1 MTAMRAPLGMP
12 ASDRLYARATAALP
26 GGNTRTTL
34 FVAPHPPY
42 AASGHRCWVVDVDGH
57 EVIDFNSNYTA
68 LIHGYQRAEIAAAVN
83 EAIAEGT
90 CFCLPTVHE
99 VQLAERLSARIP
111 AAPKWRFT
119 NSGTEAV
126 MMAIRVARA
135 ATGRD
140 AVLRFAGCYHGT
152 YDGMLEVGA
161 KGVPSAYADQ
171 VITVPVG
178 DHAALHAALNTDGH
192 RIACVLFDAMAN
204 RAGLRPSDPAFVR
217 MLRAETESHGILL
230 VMDEVITFRVAHGGM
245 QSLYDVRPDITTLGK
260 VLGGGFPVGA
270 VGGRAEVMD
279 LFDPHRRDGVAHGG
293 TFSANPVTMR
303 AGCVAL
309 DLLTSDEIARIN
321 ALGDR
326 LRRSLIE
333 QGWNATGRGSLL
345 RLHAPDPAA
354 TWWRLYEEGVLVA
367 PNGLT
372 CTSTAMTAEVI
383 DEAIAAFD
391 RVMKASRTS

>member
-1 MTAMRAPLGMP
+1 MTATRAPLGMP
-12 ASDRLYARATAALP
+12 ASDRLYARATASLP

-42 AASGHRCWVVDVDGH
+42 AASGRRCWVVDVDGH

-68 LIHGYQRAEIAAAVN
+68 LIHGYQRAEIVAAVN
-83 EAIAEGT
+83 QAIAQGT

-99 VQLAERLSARIP
+99 VHLAERLAARIP

-140 AVLRFAGCYHGT
+140 AVLRFSGCYHGT

-161 KGVPSAYADQ
+161 KGVPGAYADQ

-192 RIACVLFDAMAN
+192 RIACVLFDAMPN

-217 MLRAETESHGILL
+217 MLRAETERHGILL
-230 VMDEVITFRVAHGGM
+230 VMDEVITFRVAYGGM

-270 VGGRAEVMD
+270 VGGRAKVMD

-309 DLLTSDEIARIN
+309 DLLTSDEITRIN

-326 LRRSLIE
+326 LRQSLIE

>member
-1 MTAMRAPLGMP
+1 MP
-12 ASDRLYARATAALP
+12 ASDRLYDRATASLP

-42 AASGHRCWVVDVDGH
+42 AASGRGCSVVDIDGH
-57 EVIDFNSNYTA
+57 EVIDFNSNYTS
-68 LIHGYQRAEIAAAVN
+68 LIHGYQRAEIVAAVN
-83 EAIAEGT
+83 GAIAQGS
-90 CFCLPTVHE
+90 CFCLPTVYE
-99 VQLAERLSARIP
+99 VELAERLAARIS

-152 YDGMLEVGA
+152 YDGIFEAGA
-161 KGVPSAYADQ
+161 GGVPGAYAEQ
-171 VITVPVG
+171 VVTVPVG
-178 DHAALHAALNTDGH
+178 DKAALQAALSAGGH
-192 RIACVLFDAMAN
+192 RIACVLFDPMPN
-204 RAGLRPSDPAFVR
+204 RAGLRPSDPAFVQ
-217 MLRAETESHGILL
+217 MLRAETARHEILL
-230 VMDEVITFRVAHGGM
+230 VMDEVITFRLAHGGM
-245 QSLYDVRPDITTLGK
+245 QALYDVRPDITTLGK

-270 VGGRAEVMD
+270 VGGRAEVLD
-279 LFDPHRRDGVAHGG
+279 LFDPHCRHGVNHGG

-309 DLLTSDEIARIN
+309 DLLTREEIARIN

-326 LRRSLIE
+326 LRQSLIE
-333 QGWNATGRGSLL
+333 NGWNATGHGSLL
-345 RLHAPDPAA
+345 RIHASDPAA

-367 PNGLT
+367 PNGLM
-372 CTSTAMTAEVI
+372 CTSTAMTEEVI
-383 DEAIAAFD
+383 DQAIAAFD
-391 RVMKASRTS
+391 RVMKASQTL